1 MPTSV
6 ALTPHFEALTQQF
19 VASGRYN
26 NVSEVIWDGLRLL
39 EARALEESAKLAA
52 LKGAVRKGIDDI
64 ENGHVTT
71 LNTPQD
77 IESFV
82 RQAGQRASA
91 RIQQAD

>member
-6 ALTPHFEALTQQF
+6 ALTPHFEALAQQF

-26 NVSEVIWDGLRLL
+26 NVSEVIREGLRLL

-52 LKGAVRKGIDDI
+52 LKGAVRVGLDDI
-64 ENGHVTT
+64 ERGHVTT
-71 LNTPQD
+71 LKTPQD

-82 RQAGQRASA
+82 RQAGRQAAA
-91 RIQQAD
+91 RSQ